1 MLRHDA
7 PLKSLLNIIP
17 ALRIFFFFSSTGRL
31 HRDTILKKK
40 IELAF
45 LLLFIIKKEEEGSE
59 RIHDRSVD
67 DLS

>member
-17 ALRIFFFFSSTGRL
+17 AFRIFFFFFTGRL
-31 HRDTILKKK
+31 HRIDTILEKK

-45 LLLFIIKKEEEGSE
+45 LLLFIIKKEEERSE
-59 RIHDRSVD
+59 RIHGRSVD
-67 DLS
+67 LS

>member
-17 ALRIFFFFSSTGRL
+17 ALRIFFFFFTGRL
-31 HRDTILKKK
+31 HRIDTILEKK

-45 LLLFIIKKEEEGSE
+45 LLLFIIKKEEERSE
-59 RIHDRSVD
+59 RIHGRSID
-67 DLS
+67 DFS

>member
-17 ALRIFFFFSSTGRL
+17 ALRIFFFFFTGRL

-59 RIHDRSVD
+59 RIHRSVD